1 MSFSSL
7 NATRRKNEE
16 LRRTA
21 RMWRDIDE
29 YANQPSPP
37 KFTHTRRPLKIVGN
51 KRRDGPWDEDGFLTE
66 RAKDTDALAKTRNES
81 TIKSRRRAASVCRE
95 TRQQAM
101 MRLSSVK
108 KPKQEKKEKKY
119 FESDFEG
126 FLKRQ
131 TESGKARMEAEKKYR
146 ISTRPAMS
154 EGSKAILKKA
164 RRNSTQLSEPSS
176 ARRERSEQLQETPRR
191 TVKDTSKRLM
201 TLNVGE
207 DVKRV
212 QAKKKM
218 LELQLMEENR
228 DVFTYRPNLNKR
240 IPVTSTVKSFKKEE
254 RPKIRISDER
264 KQIEAKRIEVKPI
277 IEEAEAE
284 HWVKPEY
291 GKVPHFIREIAE
303 TCPADHRDDVRRAQ
317 RERSDKKR
325 RRH

>member
-51 KRRDGPWDEDGFLTE
+51 KRRDGPWDEEGCLTE
-66 RAKDTDALAKTRNES
+66 RAKDTDALAKTNNE
-81 TIKSRRRAASVCRE
+81 TTPKPRRRAASVGRE
-95 TRQQAM
+95 TRKQAI

-108 KPKQEKKEKKY
+108 KPKPEKKEKKY

-154 EGSKAILKKA
+154 QGSKAILKKA

-176 ARRERSEQLQETPRR
+176 ARRERSEQQMETPRR
-191 TVKDTSKRLM
+191 TVKDTSRRLM
-201 TLNVGE
+201 TLNVE
-207 DVKRV
+207 ADVERV
-212 QAKKKM
+212 QAKKKI
-218 LELQLMEENR
+218 LAEALMEENR
-228 DVFTYRPNLNKR
+228 DVFTYKPNCNKE
-240 IPVTSTVKSFKKEE
+240 IPATSKVKKED
-254 RPKIRISDER
+254 RPKIRISEER

-303 TCPADHRDDVRRAQ
+303 TCPADHKDDVRRSQ

-325 RRH
+325 RRYV